1 MDGMDGFM
9 LCYDMNDLGGVDS
22 VDGFAM
28 GR

>member
-9 LCYDMNDLGGVDS
+9 LCYDMNDLDELGG